1 VFGFQFNRNIK
12 GNNEGIGLA
21 EKIRSISRAQR
32 RRSYWIS
39 IVFLTGC
46 AVLSGLI
53 FGPALKSKGSVFSR
67 PTHPEP
73 VYQLL
78 AIKEVRVNKLKGLT
92 VLAQTAIQPEVDSLQ
107 VVLDWILY
115 SMLDKYN
122 RRQKDR
128 IRVVWVYV
136 YNDSV
141 ENIAQWR
148 AMAIWVD
155 PKLPQA
161 SWPEAAR
168 IGGDAIRKGAVEY
181 DFTNPLKGMSKK
193 EQIIRI

>member
-1 VFGFQFNRNIK
+1 MFSFRFNRNIK
-12 GNNEGIGLA
+12 RNNEDIGLA
-21 EKIRSISRAQR
+21 EKIRSIRGAQR

-39 IVFLTGC
+39 IVFLAGC

-53 FGPALKSKGSVFSR
+53 FGPGLKSKGSVFPR

-78 AIKEVRVNKLKGLT
+78 SIKEVRVNKLKGLT

-115 SMLDKYN
+115 SVLDKYN
-122 RRQKDR
+122 RQQKDR

-136 YNDSV
+136 YKDSV
-141 ENIAQWR
+141 ENMAQWR

-155 PKLPQA
+155 PKLPRA

-181 DFTNPLKGMSKK
+181 DFTNPLKGLSKK
-193 EQIIRI
+193 E